1 MSTVIPRHT
10 ALVLFAALA
19 LGGCKVARN
28 DPSLIDSLVGTDFTA
43 VSAEGFDLPP
53 ASNVRIVFD
62 TPGESDP
69 DADGQLGVSGGCNLI
84 GGAFTLDDDVLV
96 ARGGW
101 MQTEMAC
108 DQPLMDLDNDLIG
121 LLDSRPSLVRSG
133 TTLRIVAG
141 DDSGASLTLTEA

>member
-1 MSTVIPRHT
+1 MTTHIPRNA
-10 ALVLFAALA
+10 ALVMVAALA

-28 DPSLIDSLVGTDFTA
+28 DPSLIDSLVGNDFTA
-43 VSAEGFDLPP
+43 VSAEGFDLP
-53 ASNVRIVFD
+53 AGSNVRIAFD
-62 TPGESDP
+62 TPDGSDP
-69 DADGQLGVSGGCNLI
+69 DADGRIGVSGGCNLI

-108 DQPLMDLDNDLIG
+108 AEPLMDLDNDLVD
-121 LLDSRPSLVRSG
+121 LLDSRPSLARSG

-141 DDSGASLTLTEA
+141 DDSGASLTLNQA